1 MSAEVKELFAHITK
15 YVPQTIE
22 LETKLAPFLP
32 DLIPAVGDI
41 DGFLKVP
48 RPDGVNDGLGLL
60 VLDEP
65 CSTQSDPIVLQ
76 LQLRAQAKQT
86 EDKSLV
92 CLEF

>member
-1 MSAEVKELFAHITK
+1 M
-15 YVPQTIE
+15 PQTIE
-22 LETKLAPFLP
+22 LEKKLAPFLP

-48 RPDGVNDGLGLL
+48 RPDGVLDGLGLT

-65 CSTQSDPIVLQ
+65 RTVQTDPVVLQ

-86 EDKSLV
+86 EDKALV
-92 CLEF
+92 RLMAK